1 MAELAYTDFC
11 LCSSEHLNSLNYFEA
26 SDELFIPSIVMQSAG
41 GLCFALLMLDFGEL
55 PLYVSSALRS
65 VAASGA
71 Y

>member
-1 MAELAYTDFC
+1 MNFSFHRHSNAKRGR
-11 LCSSEHLNSLNYFEA
+11 
-26 SDELFIPSIVMQSAG
+26 AG